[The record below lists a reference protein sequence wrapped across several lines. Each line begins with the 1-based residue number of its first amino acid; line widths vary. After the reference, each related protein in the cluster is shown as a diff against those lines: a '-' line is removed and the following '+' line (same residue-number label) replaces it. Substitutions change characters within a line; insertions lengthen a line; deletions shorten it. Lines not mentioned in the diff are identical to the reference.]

1 MGEFKKLANSL
12 KIWIYH
18 TESGIKAFSV
28 ENLNYVLKTTIYRQ
42 MSHFWSNSWIS
53 VLKRALKS
61 YNNTSTPSL
70 NNISPQKALK
80 NDNVVMLQRFFLN
93 NRYNK
98 IKSHLHNKPRFVIG
112 QKVKKIITEKFQR
125 GFKPRFSSKIY
136 EITKIFDDAK
146 PIRYQI
152 SDNSKTKYYFN
163 QLTPYLESL
172 ESDNYIKVLNIISH
186 KVKPIKFLRSG
197 KDIQFEKLFLTKIQ
211 GLDKPKYLNKNELIK
226 LKDGEYHLRKYNGI

>member
-1 MGEFKKLANSL
+1 
-12 KIWIYH
+12 
-18 TESGIKAFSV
+18 
-28 ENLNYVLKTTIYRQ
+28 
-42 MSHFWSNSWIS
+42 MSHFRSNSWIS

-98 IKSHLHNKPRFVIG
+98 IKNRLYDKPRFVIG

-197 KDIQFEKLFLTKIQ
+197 KAIQFEKLFLTKIQ